1 MSEESFS
8 YFCYYLLLQLDMD
21 PDFEAE
27 YADELEALQ
36 DIDDGR
42 HDLAVHMILT
52 LPSLAGVAA
61 LKSLI
66 TLYIN
71 ICKITFFPSTQ
82 FAYIYVSIFIC
93 MLCYKDQLGDFTYI
107 YV

>member
-1 MSEESFS
+1 MKF
-8 YFCYYLLLQLDMD
+8 
-21 PDFEAE
+21 PH
-27 YADELEALQ
+27 LEK
-36 DIDDGR
+36 IV
-42 HDLAVHMILT
+42 DLIKDLT
-52 LPSLAGVAA
+52 FPLLAGVAT
-61 LKSLI
+61 LNSLI

-82 FAYIYVSIFIC
+82 FAYIYVNIFIC

>member
-1 MSEESFS
+1 MS
-8 YFCYYLLLQLDMD
+8 CGTLI
-21 PDFEAE
+21 A
-27 YADELEALQ
+27 
-36 DIDDGR
+36 
-42 HDLAVHMILT
+42 LT

-82 FAYIYVSIFIC
+82 FAYIYAIIFIC
-93 MLCYKDQLGDFTYI
+93 KLC
-107 YV
+107 

>member
-1 MSEESFS
+1 MHRPQF
-8 YFCYYLLLQLDMD
+8 FTWTTHT
-21 PDFEAE
+21 AE
-27 YADELEALQ
+27 TTLLEATRLQ
-36 DIDDGR
+36 KLYTYMCNIVTEFY
-42 HDLAVHMILT
+42 LYNIVYIYFT

-82 FAYIYVSIFIC
+82 FAYIYAIIFIC
-93 MLCYKDQLGDFTYI
+93 KLC
-107 YV
+107 

>member
-1 MSEESFS
+1 MISDKVLRVVM
-8 YFCYYLLLQLDMD
+8 CLLFGFKYIITSDKM
-21 PDFEAE
+21 
-27 YADELEALQ
+27 
-36 DIDDGR
+36 
-42 HDLAVHMILT
+42 LT
-52 LPSLAGVAA
+52 LPLLAGVAI

>member
-1 MSEESFS
+1 MLVDLGVNPLPVRGFRSQWIYTQFDQSNS
-8 YFCYYLLLQLDMD
+8 T
-21 PDFEAE
+21 
-27 YADELEALQ
+27 
-36 DIDDGR
+36 GR
-42 HDLAVHMILT
+42 MPLT

-82 FAYIYVSIFIC
+82 FTYIYVSIFIC

>member
-1 MSEESFS
+1 MSVVFP
-8 YFCYYLLLQLDMD
+8 QLN
-21 PDFEAE
+21 
-27 YADELEALQ
+27 
-36 DIDDGR
+36 
-42 HDLAVHMILT
+42 VLT